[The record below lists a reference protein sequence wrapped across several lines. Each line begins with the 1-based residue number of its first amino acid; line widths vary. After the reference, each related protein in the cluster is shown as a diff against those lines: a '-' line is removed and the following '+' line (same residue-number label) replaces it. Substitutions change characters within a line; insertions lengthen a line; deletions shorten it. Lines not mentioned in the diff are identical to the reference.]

1 MASSSSC
8 RPHPVALGPPEAPST
23 FTTCL
28 SSSLSSYSSSSLHP
42 SPRLRRPRRVL
53 YPACQSR
60 RPLLREAPDQA
71 LRWLLLLSALVF
83 LQIYSEDTNI
93 CTELQN
99 QCADP
104 CQSQADDGSLSTTRG
119 WTGEEPWRVH
129 TVGAVAENQLECV
142 VS

>member
-8 RPHPVALGPPEAPST
+8 RPLPVALGPPDVPST
-23 FTTCL
+23 FTTCGP
-28 SSSLSSYSSSSLHP
+28 SSPSSLHP

-60 RPLLREAPDQA
+60 RPPLREAPDQA

-93 CTELQN
+93 CSDLQS
-99 QCADP
+99 QCPDP
-104 CQSQADDGSLSTTRG
+104 AACQSQAEDGSLSTARG
-119 WTGEEPWRVH
+119 WTGEEPWRVQ
-129 TVGAVAENQLECV
+129 TVGGASENQLECV